1 MYSLEEILNQAIKDE
16 KGVVSEMPIGF
27 NIISKGIKIK
37 KFSDRIEILDMNRGG
52 DYYKE
57 IDPLNYKIFYE
68 QGWKI
73 GCLRMAI
80 INCVFKLKLIEEKI
94 KTEVN
99 TRKNDKHIQN
109 LKNKR
114 ERILIKYTTNKNKLN
129 SINNK

>member
-109 LKNKR
+109 LS
-114 ERILIKYTTNKNKLN
+114 LIH
-129 SINNK
+129 I

>member
-57 IDPLNYKIFYE
+57 IDPLNYKIFYK

-109 LKNKR
+109 LS
-114 ERILIKYTTNKNKLN
+114 LIH
-129 SINNK
+129 I